1 MLHLIVFCLL
11 SAVVIGSAV
20 CVVGLKNLV
29 HAVLSMIICFI
40 GVAGLY
46 YSLQS
51 DFLGAVQVLVYSSA
65 IAIVTILGLLLIKR
79 GGTTMDNTNLFA
91 FQCLPNM
98 IISVAFGLILVLS
111 ILRTNWTNTV
121 VTEGIAD
128 SSVNQLA
135 ADIFTNYPI
144 AFMLI
149 GVTLIAAVVATVI
162 IAEEVKKNDA

>member
-11 SAVVIGSAV
+11 AAVALGSAV
-20 CVVGLKNLV
+20 CVVCLKNLV

-51 DFLGAVQVLVYSSA
+51 DFMGAVQILVYSSA

-91 FQCLPNM
+91 FKCLPNM
-98 IISVAFGLILVLS
+98 LISVAFGVVLVLS
-111 ILRTNWTNTV
+111 IFRTEWTDTV
-121 VTEGIAD
+121 ATTEIAD
-128 SSVNQLA
+128 SNVHTLA
-135 ADIFTNYPI
+135 ADIFTNYPF
-144 AFMLI
+144 AFLLM
-149 GVTLIAAVVATVI
+149 GVTILAAIVATVI
-162 IAEEVKKNDA
+162 FAEEVKKDDA

>member
-1 MLHLIVFCLL
+1 MLHFLVFCLL
-11 SAVVIGSAV
+11 AAVALGSAV
-20 CVVGLKNLV
+20 CVVGFKNLV

-51 DFLGAVQVLVYSSA
+51 DFMGAVQVLVYSSA

-91 FQCLPNM
+91 FKCLPNM
-98 IISVAFGLILVLS
+98 IISVAFGVVLVVS
-111 ILRTNWTNTV
+111 IFSTEWSGTV
-121 VTEGIAD
+121 PTDAIVD
-128 SSVNQLA
+128 SDLHRLA
-135 ADIFTNYPI
+135 INLFSQYPV
-144 AFMLI
+144 AFLLI

-162 IAEEVKKNDA
+162 IAEELKKNDA

>member
-1 MLHLIVFCLL
+1 MLHLTIFCLL
-11 SAVVIGSAV
+11 AAVALISAV
-20 CVVGLKNLV
+20 CVVCLKNLV

-51 DFLGAVQVLVYSSA
+51 DFMGAVQILVYSSA
-65 IAIVTILGLLLIKR
+65 IALVTILGLLLIKR

-98 IISVAFGLILVLS
+98 IVSVAFGIVLVLS
-111 ILRTNWTNTV
+111 ILRTEWTGTV
-121 VTEGIAD
+121 ATSEIAD
-128 SSVNQLA
+128 SNLHMLS
-135 ADIFTNYPI
+135 ADIFTEYPV
-144 AFMLI
+144 AFLLI

-162 IAEEVKKNDA
+162 IAEEVNKDDA